1 MYIYYVLIYYIY
13 YIYNL
18 YIYIFIYIKINIH
31 TKRNKPRKNFKCS
44 KLFYNLHHNLI
55 RNNVME
61 MKSFKKRYLDRVNPS
76 YLMFNKSEL
85 QSELYKVLK
94 SNEELTW
101 FIKKIAE
108 ETDSV

>member
-1 MYIYYVLIYYIY
+1 
-13 YIYNL
+13 
-18 YIYIFIYIKINIH
+18 
-31 TKRNKPRKNFKCS
+31 
-44 KLFYNLHHNLI
+44 
-55 RNNVME
+55 ME